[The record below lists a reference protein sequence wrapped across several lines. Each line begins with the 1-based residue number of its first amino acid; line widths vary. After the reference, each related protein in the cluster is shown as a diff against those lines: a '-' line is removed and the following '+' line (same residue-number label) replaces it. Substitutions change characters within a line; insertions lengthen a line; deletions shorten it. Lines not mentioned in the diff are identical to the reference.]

1 MKKEDI
7 NFELIS
13 KIEIQLDNTLFYMPG
28 ETITGKIILNPKYR
42 MKIKDNFFH
51 CSLKIMQYEF
61 WEKTNIEINELKN
74 IHATTVQEENIEYEF
89 RDNGNDLPPKPNDI
103 NFTIIEKENEDK
115 NITIPFQIKLT
126 KEKIL
131 PTFQYEEKNYILGI
145 RHLLIAEC
153 KEYNSSNYIGLFVGK
168 IPNKEF
174 IEAKSIK
181 ESFIVDI
188 GTLEIIANY
197 PTLSFKTDG
206 DIIVDIKTN
215 SNLYFKK
222 ITEIQQKFY
231 RKIEWKGF
239 MKNSVLSKNIYDNQ
253 TFTYNENKY
262 GLISRLTVPL
272 KIVYSSLEGGVKL
285 GKMGFYIGSRFGF
298 AKIIKLALGI
308 YSFPRN
314 AQEAENERTLGGFV
328 LGIMAFPLGLI
339 GGFFKGFYDQGDLV
353 KDIMNINDKTENIEN
368 IFEPKLENAQNQK
381 ELGENLKKFVYFKN
395 DKVVGFVKFS
405 KNITP
410 PVDGYYFKCKYN
422 IKIDVKIAGIILN
435 RKRYLKTKIDLY
447 DSDEYIN
454 NMKNLFKI

>member
-28 ETITGKIILNPKYR
+28 ETITGKIILNPKYNMR
-42 MKIKDNFFH
+42 MKDNFFH
-51 CSLKIMQYEF
+51 FVLKIMQYEF
-61 WEKTNIEINELKN
+61 WEKNNIEIDELKN
-74 IHATTVQEENIEYEF
+74 IYSTKIQEENIEYEF
-89 RDNGNDLPPKPNDI
+89 RENKNDIPPKKNNTD
-103 NFTIIEKENEDK
+103 FSIIEKENEDK
-115 NITIPFQIKLT
+115 NIIIPFQIKID
-126 KEKIL
+126 KGKRL

-145 RHLLIAEC
+145 RHLLLVEC
-153 KEYNSSNYIGLFVGK
+153 KEYNASNYIGLFIGK
-168 IPNKEF
+168 NPSKEF
-174 IEAKSIK
+174 IESKSIK

-206 DIIVDIKTN
+206 EITVDIKTN

-239 MKNSVLSKNIYDNQ
+239 MKNSVINKNIFDNQ

-262 GLISRLTVPL
+262 GLISKLTIPL
-272 KIVYSSLEGGVKL
+272 KVVYSTLEGGVNT
-285 GKMGFYIGSRFGF
+285 GKFGFYIGSRYGF
-298 AKIIKLALGI
+298 AKVIKFALGI
-308 YSFPRN
+308 HSYPKN
-314 AQEAENERTLGGFV
+314 AQEIEFEKIFGGLV

-339 GGFFKGFYDQGDLV
+339 GGFFKGFYNQGDLL
-353 KDIMNINDKTENIEN
+353 KDIMNINDKINNVEN
-368 IFEPKLENAQNQK
+368 IFEPKLENEQYQK
-381 ELGENLKKFVYFKN
+381 ELDDNLKKFVYFKN
-395 DKVVGFVKFS
+395 DKVVGFAKFS

-410 PVDGYYFKCKYN
+410 PVEGYYFRCNYY
-422 IKIDVKIAGIILN
+422 IKINVKIAGIILN